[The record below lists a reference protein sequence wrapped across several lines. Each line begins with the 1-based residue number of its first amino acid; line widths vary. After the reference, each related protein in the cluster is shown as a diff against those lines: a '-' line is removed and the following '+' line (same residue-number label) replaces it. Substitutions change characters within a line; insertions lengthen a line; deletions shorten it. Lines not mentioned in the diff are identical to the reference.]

1 LQIISLEKHNKYL
14 QEEINVRYQEIIH
27 KIAADNL
34 RKAEKD
40 ADIKQTELKA
50 EKTRQASK
58 VAAAEIRQMRDKEKT
73 VRRLRAQL
81 RD

>member
-1 LQIISLEKHNKYL
+1 M
-14 QEEINVRYQEIIH
+14 RYQEIIH

-34 RKAEKD
+34 RKAEKE

-58 VAAAEIRQMRDKEKT
+58 VAAAEIRQMRDKEKK
-73 VRRLRAQL
+73 VKQRRSQL

>member
-1 LQIISLEKHNKYL
+1 M
-14 QEEINVRYQEIIH
+14 RYQEIIH

-34 RKAEKD
+34 RKAEKE
-40 ADIKQTELKA
+40 ADIKHTELKA

>member
-1 LQIISLEKHNKYL
+1 M
-14 QEEINVRYQEIIH
+14 RYQEIIH

-34 RKAEKD
+34 RKAEKE

>member
-1 LQIISLEKHNKYL
+1 M
-14 QEEINVRYQEIIH
+14 RYQEIIH